1 MILEMEH
8 MPVYNTL
15 FLDRDGVI
23 NIQRPK
29 DYVKTIDEFIFQ
41 PHAIEAIALLNK
53 YFKYIIIITNQRGV
67 GRGILKQDD
76 LEQIH
81 QYMLNTLRESDAI
94 IDKIYYCTALAWDH
108 PDRKTPTEMALPAES
123 DVPEIKFPPRWF
135 AGARCPMRPFAD
147 AAGIPAVLIG
157 NKYKQD
163 QLASVT
169 FELHCPDLF
178 TFANYI
184 KDQSNR

>member
-1 MILEMEH
+1 

-53 YFKYIIIITNQRGV
+53 YFKHIIIITNQRGV
-67 GRGILKQDD
+67 GRGIMKQDD

-94 IDKIYYCTALAWDH
+94 IDKIYYCTALESDH
-108 PDRKTPTEMALPAES
+108 PDRKPQTGMALAAKR
-123 DVPEIKFPPRWF
+123 DFPEINFANSWF
-135 AGARCPMRPFAD
+135 AGDSLSDIQFAN
-147 AAGIPAVLIG
+147 AVAIPAVLIG
-157 NKYKQD
+157 NKYKQE
-163 QLASVT
+163 QLASVN

-178 TFANYI
+178 TFATYI